1 MSARPVIFCAI
12 DTPDLPR
19 AIELAKS
26 VGPVTRG
33 LKLGLEFFCTFG
45 PQGVDKVRE
54 ACPSAEIFLDLKFHD
69 IPNTVASVVKSVSE
83 NLAPAYLN
91 VHAQGGHE
99 MMDAAK
105 AACAKKTKLLAV
117 TILTSVNQKTL
128 VMYDDNLK
136 KLSLEQQVFDL
147 SVFAH
152 ESGLDGVVCSG
163 YEIELIKSDNNFNKD
178 FVFMVP
184 GIRPEGSDK
193 NDQKRVMTPK
203 EAMSAGATHLVIGR
217 PITGAPDPAAAA
229 QKILDTL

>member
-45 PQGVDKVRE
+45 PQGVEKIRN
-54 ACPSAEIFLDLKFHD
+54 ACPGAEIFLDLKFHD
-69 IPNTVASVVKSVSE
+69 IPNTVASVVRSVSE
-83 NLAPAYLN
+83 NIAPAYLN

-99 MMDAAK
+99 MMEAAK

>member
-1 MSARPVIFCAI
+1 MSARPIIFCAI
-12 DTPDLPR
+12 DTPDLLR

-136 KLSLEQQVFDL
+136 KLSLEQQVYDL

-152 ESGLDGVVCSG
+152 EGGLDGVVCSG
-163 YEIELIKSDNNFNKD
+163 YEIDLIRSDSNFSKD
-178 FVFMVP
+178 FILMVP

-217 PITGAPDPAAAA
+217 PITGAPDPAAVAR
-229 QKILDTL
+229 KILDTL

>member
-45 PQGVDKVRE
+45 PQGVEKIRN
-54 ACPSAEIFLDLKFHD
+54 ACPGAEIFLDLKFHD
-69 IPNTVASVVKSVSE
+69 IPNTVASVVRSVSE
-83 NLAPAYLN
+83 NIAPAYLN

-99 MMDAAK
+99 MMEAAK

-229 QKILDTL
+229 RKILDTL